1 MATPPEITERDGQL
15 QVVNDSMTAP
25 KIWISHFSVASWT
38 VAEAWD
44 TYFRTAERILGDRL
58 TKLDHRD
65 PVRRTADTQNHEGN
79 FVVEFEKNHVSRSVA
94 GKFERSK
101 VWFSVNFYTGPT
113 DQYGRETYNYI
124 TIHLPQ
130 NTDLST
136 IFNLFEFGNSHLKAF
151 YSYSDLQPV
160 ITEKGKLHQRS
171 TSGFDIERE
180 LVGVFWLTYFGP
192 AYGDFFGRERMLGF
206 KGAIIGS
213 NGDASICLGKA
224 PSFLTSERE
233 QAEQH
238 LGAKSF
244 AGHGILKRPG
254 EFALTIADLRI
265 EANQSPASR
274 L

>member
-1 MATPPEITERDGQL
+1 MK
-15 QVVNDSMTAP
+15 AP
-25 KIWISHFSVASWT
+25 QIWISHFSVASWT

-44 TYFRTAERILGDRL
+44 IYFRTAERILDDRL

-65 PVRRTADTQNHEGN
+65 PVRRTADTQNHEGK
-79 FVVEFEKNHVSRSVA
+79 FVVEFEKNHSSRWVA

-101 VWFSVNFYTGPT
+101 IWFSVNFYTGTT
-113 DQYGRETYNYI
+113 DQYARETYNHL
-124 TIHLPQ
+124 TIRIPQ
-130 NTDLST
+130 KTDSSK
-136 IFNLFEFGNSHLKAF
+136 IYNLFEFGNSHLKAF

-192 AYGDFFGRERMLGF
+192 AYSDFFGRERMLGLR
-206 KGAIIGS
+206 GAIIGS

-238 LGAKSF
+238 LGARSF

-254 EFALTIADLRI
+254 EFVLTLADLRI
-265 EANQSPASR
+265 EANQSPASG